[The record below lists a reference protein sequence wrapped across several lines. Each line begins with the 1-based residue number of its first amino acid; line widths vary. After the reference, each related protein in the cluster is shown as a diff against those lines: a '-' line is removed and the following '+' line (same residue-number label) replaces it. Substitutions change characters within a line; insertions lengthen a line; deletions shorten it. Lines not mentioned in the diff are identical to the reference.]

1 MKKLGRIAPVLALA
15 LLLSACGG
23 PEPQQTPEPTPPPS
37 GVAVHWDVLTPRPEN
52 IAERRYEGYT
62 DRLIPADD
70 YGDLMPYIGGEAGTD
85 WEQSWF
91 YGLATHDGEIVTDPV
106 YTEVNALGW
115 FDYRQGKTRHED
127 VLILRSA
134 VPTDEASYPQDEWTP
149 KFEDRYGLA
158 AIDGSWYTGQIFTML
173 ICGSQ
178 LGALLFDTA
187 GDAVM
192 IGLDGQE
199 IFRWKAGAIPVDGL
213 DPDDAFGW
221 IANTVG
227 PYMEFMSGY
236 DGRNEPIV
244 RYVDLRSGA
253 VYNERPVDYDDE
265 YVEQGSISGDRVI
278 TGIYGE
284 NRLED
289 LEGNVLLTTNGR
301 LDWFYVLYGDEL
313 PLCVS
318 TIYETDEETGEYI
331 VTKFVYSRDG
341 ELICRVQGEVMQW
354 GDRLMIADET
364 SYRVTDLEGNDL
376 IRLTRQPNL

>member
-23 PEPQQTPEPTPPPS
+23 PEPQQTPEPTPPPY

-70 YGDLMPYIGGEAGTD
+70 YGDLMPYIGGEAAAD

-134 VPTDEASYPQDEWTP
+134 VPTGSAPSQEPAPD
-149 KFEDRYGLA
+149 FEDRYGLA
-158 AIDGSWYTGQIFTML
+158 AIDGSWYTGQIYTML

-213 DPDDAFGW
+213 DPDDFFGW

-236 DGRNEPIV
+236 DEYNEPIV

-253 VYNERPVDYDDE
+253 VYNERPADYDDE
-265 YVEQGSISGDRVI
+265 YVEQGNISGDRVI

-289 LEGNVLLTTNGR
+289 LEGNVLLTTNGW
-301 LDWFYVLYGDEL
+301 LDWMYMSYGDGL

-318 TIYETDEETGEYI
+318 TIYEQDEETEEYI
-331 VTKFVYSRDG
+331 VTNFVYSRDG
-341 ELICRVQGEVMQW
+341 EQICKARGEVMQW
-354 GDRLMIADET
+354 GDRLIIADET
-364 SYRVTDLEGNDL
+364 NYRVTDLEGNDL

>member
-1 MKKLGRIAPVLALA
+1 MKKPGRIAPVLALA
-15 LLLSACGG
+15 LLLSACGD

-62 DRLIPADD
+62 DRLIPAVD

-115 FDYRQGKTRHED
+115 FDYTQGKTRHED

-134 VPTDEASYPQDEWTP
+134 VPTGAAPSQEPAPD
-149 KFEDRYGLA
+149 FEDRYGLA
-158 AIDGSWYTGQIFTML
+158 AIDGSWYTGQIYTML
-173 ICGSQ
+173 ICDSQ

-199 IFRWKAGAIPVDGL
+199 IFRWKARAIPVDGL

-221 IANTVG
+221 IANIVG

-236 DGRNEPIV
+236 DEYDKPIV

-253 VYNERPVDYDDE
+253 VYNERPSDYNDE
-265 YVEQGSISGDRVI
+265 YVEQDYVSGDRVI

-284 NRLED
+284 KRLED
-289 LEGNVLLTTNGR
+289 LEGNVLLTTNGW
-301 LDWFYVLYGDEL
+301 LDWMYMSYGDGL

-318 TIYETDEETGEYI
+318 TIYETDEETGEHI
-331 VTKFVYSRDG
+331 VTSFVYSRDG
-341 ELICRVQGEVMQW
+341 ELICKARGEVMQW
-354 GDRLMIADET
+354 GDRLIIADET

-376 IRLTRQPNL
+376 IRLTRQTDV

>member
-37 GVAVHWDVLTPRPEN
+37 GVAVRWDVLTPRPEN

-70 YGDLMPYIGGEAGTD
+70 YGDLMPYIGGEAATD
-85 WEQSWF
+85 WEQSWL

-158 AIDGSWYTGQIFTML
+158 AIDGSWYTGQIYTML
-173 ICGSQ
+173 ICNSQ

-213 DPDDAFGW
+213 DPDDFFGW

-236 DGRNEPIV
+236 DEYNEPIV

-253 VYNERPVDYDDE
+253 VYNERPADYDDE
-265 YVEQGSISGDRVI
+265 YVEQDYVSGDRVI

-284 NRLED
+284 KRLED
-289 LEGNVLLTTNGR
+289 LEGNVLLTTNGW
-301 LDWFYVLYGDEL
+301 LDWMYMSYGDGL

-331 VTKFVYSRDG
+331 VTSFVYSRDG
-341 ELICRVQGEVMQW
+341 ELICKARGEVMQW

>member
-15 LLLSACGG
+15 LLLSACGD

-70 YGDLMPYIGGEAGTD
+70 YGDLMPYIGGEAATD

-158 AIDGSWYTGQIFTML
+158 AIDGSWYTGQIYTML
-173 ICGSQ
+173 VCGSQ

-213 DPDDAFGW
+213 DPDDFFGW

-236 DGRNEPIV
+236 DEYDKPIV

-253 VYNERPVDYDDE
+253 VYNERPADYNDE
-265 YVEQGSISGDRVI
+265 YVEQDYVSGDRVI

-284 NRLED
+284 KRLED

-318 TIYETDEETGEYI
+318 TISESDEETGEYI

-341 ELICRVQGEVMQW
+341 ELICKAQGEVMQW

>member
-62 DRLIPADD
+62 DHLIPADD
-70 YGDLMPYIGGEAGTD
+70 YGDLMPYIGGEAATD

-134 VPTDEASYPQDEWTP
+134 VPTGAAPSQEPVSD
-149 KFEDRYGLA
+149 FEDRYGLA
-158 AIDGSWYTGQIFTML
+158 AIDGSWYTGQIYTML
-173 ICGSQ
+173 VCNSQ

-236 DGRNEPIV
+236 DEYNEPIV
-244 RYVDLRSGA
+244 CYVDLRSGA
-253 VYNERPVDYDDE
+253 VYNERPADYDDE
-265 YVEQGSISGDRVI
+265 YVEQGNIRGDRVI

-318 TIYETDEETGEYI
+318 MIYESDEETGEYI
-331 VTKFVYSRDG
+331 VTNFVYSRDG
-341 ELICRVQGEVMQW
+341 ELICRVQGEVTQW
-354 GDRLMIADET
+354 GDRLIIADET

>member
-23 PEPQQTPEPTPPPS
+23 PEPQQTPEPTPTPS

-62 DRLIPADD
+62 DHLIPADD
-70 YGDLMPYIGGEAGTD
+70 YGDLMPYIGGEAATD

-134 VPTDEASYPQDEWTP
+134 VPTGSAPSQEPAPD
-149 KFEDRYGLA
+149 FEDRYGLA
-158 AIDGSWYTGQIFTML
+158 AIDGSWYTGQIYTML
-173 ICGSQ
+173 ICDSQ

-253 VYNERPVDYDDE
+253 VYNERPADYNDE
-265 YVEQGSISGDRVI
+265 YVEQDYVSGDRVI

-289 LEGNVLLTTNGR
+289 LEGNVLLTTNGW
-301 LDWFYVLYGDEL
+301 LDWMYMSYGDGL

-318 TIYETDEETGEYI
+318 TIYEQDEETEEYI
-331 VTKFVYSRDG
+331 PTNFVYSRDG
-341 ELICRVQGEVMQW
+341 ELICKARGEVMQW

-364 SYRVTDLEGNDL
+364 NYRVTDLEGNDL
-376 IRLTRQPNL
+376 IRLTRQTDV

>member
-15 LLLSACGG
+15 LLLSACGD

-70 YGDLMPYIGGEAGTD
+70 YGDLMPYIGGEAADD

-158 AIDGSWYTGQIFTML
+158 AIDGSWYTGQIYTML

-213 DPDDAFGW
+213 DPDDFFGW

-236 DGRNEPIV
+236 DEYNEPIV

-253 VYNERPVDYDDE
+253 VYNERPADYDDE
-265 YVEQGSISGDRVI
+265 YVEQGNISGDRVI

-331 VTKFVYSRDG
+331 VTNFVYSRDG

-354 GDRLMIADET
+354 GNRLMIADET

>member
-23 PEPQQTPEPTPPPS
+23 PEPQQTPEPTPTPS

-62 DRLIPADD
+62 DHLIPADD
-70 YGDLMPYIGGEAGTD
+70 YGDLMPYIGGEAATD

-134 VPTDEASYPQDEWTP
+134 VPTGSAPSQEPAPD
-149 KFEDRYGLA
+149 FEDRYGLA
-158 AIDGSWYTGQIFTML
+158 AIDGSWYTGQIYTML
-173 ICGSQ
+173 ICDSQ

-227 PYMEFMSGY
+227 SYMEFMSGY

-253 VYNERPVDYDDE
+253 VYNERPADYNDE
-265 YVEQGSISGDRVI
+265 YVEQDYVSGDRVI

-289 LEGNVLLTTNGR
+289 LEGNVLLTTNGW
-301 LDWFYVLYGDEL
+301 LDWMYMSYGDGL

-318 TIYETDEETGEYI
+318 TIYEQDEETEEYI
-331 VTKFVYSRDG
+331 PTNFVYSRDG
-341 ELICRVQGEVMQW
+341 ELICKARGEVMQW

-364 SYRVTDLEGNDL
+364 NYRVTDLEGNDL
-376 IRLTRQPNL
+376 IRLTRQTDV

>member
-1 MKKLGRIAPVLALA
+1 MKKAGRIAPVLALA
-15 LLLSACGG
+15 LLLSACGD

-37 GVAVHWDVLTPRPEN
+37 EVAVHWDVLTPRPEN

-70 YGDLMPYIGGEAGTD
+70 YGDLMPYIGGEAATD

-134 VPTDEASYPQDEWTP
+134 VPTGSAPSQEPAPD
-149 KFEDRYGLA
+149 FEDRYGLA
-158 AIDGSWYTGQIFTML
+158 AIDGSWYTGQIYTML
-173 ICGSQ
+173 ICDSQ

-236 DGRNEPIV
+236 DGYSEPTV

-253 VYNERPVDYDDE
+253 VYNERPADYNDE
-265 YVEQGSISGDRVI
+265 YVEQDYVSGDRVI

-289 LEGNVLLTTNGR
+289 LEGNVLLTTNGW
-301 LDWFYVLYGDEL
+301 LDWMYMSYGDGL

-318 TIYETDEETGEYI
+318 TIYEQDEETEEYI
-331 VTKFVYSRDG
+331 VTNFVYSRDG
-341 ELICRVQGEVMQW
+341 EQICKARGEVMQW
-354 GDRLMIADET
+354 GDRLIIADET
-364 SYRVTDLEGNDL
+364 NYRVTDLEGNDL

>member
-1 MKKLGRIAPVLALA
+1 MKKAGRIAPVLALA

-23 PEPQQTPEPTPPPS
+23 PEPQQTPEPTPTPS

-62 DRLIPADD
+62 DHLIPADD

-158 AIDGSWYTGQIFTML
+158 AIDGSWYTGQIYTML
-173 ICGSQ
+173 VCGSQ

-221 IANTVG
+221 IANAVG

-236 DGRNEPIV
+236 DGNNEPIV

-253 VYNERPVDYDDE
+253 VYNERPADYDDE
-265 YVEQGSISGDRVI
+265 YVEQGDISGDRVI

-301 LDWFYVLYGDEL
+301 LGWFYVLYGDEL

-354 GDRLMIADET
+354 GDRLIIADET

>member
-1 MKKLGRIAPVLALA
+1 MKKAGRIAPVLALA

-23 PEPQQTPEPTPPPS
+23 PEPQQTPEPTPTPS

-62 DRLIPADD
+62 DHLIPADD
-70 YGDLMPYIGGEAGTD
+70 YGDLMPYIGGEAATD

-106 YTEVNALGW
+106 YTEIRSLGW
-115 FDYRQGKTRHED
+115 FDYTQGKTRHED

-134 VPTDEASYPQDEWTP
+134 VPTGAAPSQEPAPD
-149 KFEDRYGLA
+149 FEDRYGLA
-158 AIDGSWYTGQIFTML
+158 AIDGSWYTGQIYTML
-173 ICGSQ
+173 ICNSQ

-213 DPDDAFGW
+213 DPDDFFGW

-236 DGRNEPIV
+236 DEYNEPIV

-253 VYNERPVDYDDE
+253 VYNERPSDYNDE
-265 YVEQGSISGDRVI
+265 YVEQDYVSGDRVI

-284 NRLED
+284 KRLED
-289 LEGNVLLTTNGR
+289 LEGNVLLTTNGW
-301 LDWFYVLYGDEL
+301 LDWMYMSYGDGL

-318 TIYETDEETGEYI
+318 TIYEQDEETEEYI
-331 VTKFVYSRDG
+331 PTNFVYSRDG
-341 ELICRVQGEVMQW
+341 ELICKARGEVMQW
-354 GDRLMIADET
+354 GDRLIIADET
-364 SYRVTDLEGNDL
+364 NYRVTDLEGNDL

>member
-23 PEPQQTPEPTPPPS
+23 PEPQQTPEPTPPRS

-134 VPTDEASYPQDEWTP
+134 VPTGAAPSQDEWTP

-158 AIDGSWYTGQIFTML
+158 AIDGSWYTGQIYTML

-213 DPDDAFGW
+213 DPDDFFGW

-236 DGRNEPIV
+236 DGHNEPIV

-253 VYNERPVDYDDE
+253 VYNERPADYDDE
-265 YVEQGSISGDRVI
+265 YVEQGNISGDRVI

-284 NRLED
+284 KRLED
-289 LEGNVLLTTNGR
+289 LEGNVLLTTNGW
-301 LDWFYVLYGDEL
+301 LDWMYMSYGDEL

-318 TIYETDEETGEYI
+318 TIYESDEETGEYI
-331 VTKFVYSRDG
+331 VTNFVYSRDG
-341 ELICRVQGEVMQW
+341 ELICKARGEVMQW
-354 GDRLMIADET
+354 GDRLIIADET
-364 SYRVTDLEGNDL
+364 SYRVTNLEGNDL

>member
-70 YGDLMPYIGGEAGTD
+70 YGDLMPYIGGEAATD

-134 VPTDEASYPQDEWTP
+134 VPTGSAPSQEPAPD
-149 KFEDRYGLA
+149 FEDRYGLA
-158 AIDGSWYTGQIFTML
+158 AIDGSWYTGQIYTML
-173 ICGSQ
+173 ICDSQ

-236 DGRNEPIV
+236 DGYSEPTV

-253 VYNERPVDYDDE
+253 VYNERPADYDDE
-265 YVEQGSISGDRVI
+265 YVEQDYVSGDRVI

-301 LDWFYVLYGDEL
+301 LDWMYMSYGDGL

-331 VTKFVYSRDG
+331 VTNFVYSRDG
-341 ELICRVQGEVMQW
+341 ELICKAQGEVMQW

-364 SYRVTDLEGNDL
+364 SYRVTDFEGNDL

>member
-15 LLLSACGG
+15 LLLSACGD

-37 GVAVHWDVLTPRPEN
+37 EVAVHWDVLTPRPEN

-70 YGDLMPYIGGEAGTD
+70 YGDLMPYIGGEAATD

-134 VPTDEASYPQDEWTP
+134 VPTGSAPSQEPAPD
-149 KFEDRYGLA
+149 FEDRYGLA
-158 AIDGSWYTGQIFTML
+158 AIDGSWYTGQIYTML
-173 ICGSQ
+173 ICDSQ

-236 DGRNEPIV
+236 DGYSEPTV

-253 VYNERPVDYDDE
+253 VYNERPADYNDE
-265 YVEQGSISGDRVI
+265 YVEQDYVSGDRVI

-289 LEGNVLLTTNGR
+289 LEGNVLLTTNGW
-301 LDWFYVLYGDEL
+301 LDWMYMSYGDGL

-318 TIYETDEETGEYI
+318 TIYEQDEETEEYI
-331 VTKFVYSRDG
+331 VTNFVYSRDG
-341 ELICRVQGEVMQW
+341 EQICKARGEVMQW
-354 GDRLMIADET
+354 GDRLIIADET
-364 SYRVTDLEGNDL
+364 NYRVTDLEGNDL

>member
-15 LLLSACGG
+15 LLLSACGD

-70 YGDLMPYIGGEAGTD
+70 YGDLMPYIGGEAATD

-134 VPTDEASYPQDEWTP
+134 VPTGAAPSQDEWTP

-213 DPDDAFGW
+213 DPDDFFGW

-236 DGRNEPIV
+236 DEYNEPIV

-253 VYNERPVDYDDE
+253 VYNERPADYNDE
-265 YVEQGSISGDRVI
+265 YVEQDYVSGDRVI

-284 NRLED
+284 
-289 LEGNVLLTTNGR
+289 
-301 LDWFYVLYGDEL
+301 
-313 PLCVS
+313 PL
-318 TIYETDEETGEYI
+318 
-331 VTKFVYSRDG
+331 
-341 ELICRVQGEVMQW
+341 
-354 GDRLMIADET
+354 
-364 SYRVTDLEGNDL
+364 
-376 IRLTRQPNL
+376 

>member
-15 LLLSACGG
+15 LLLSACGD

-70 YGDLMPYIGGEAGTD
+70 YGDLMPYIGGEAATD

-158 AIDGSWYTGQIFTML
+158 AIDGSWYTGQIYNML

-236 DGRNEPIV
+236 DGYSEPTV

-253 VYNERPVDYDDE
+253 VYNERPADYNDE
-265 YVEQGSISGDRVI
+265 YVEQDYVSGDRVI

-289 LEGNVLLTTNGR
+289 LEGNVLLTTNGW
-301 LDWFYVLYGDEL
+301 LDWMYMSYGDGL

-318 TIYETDEETGEYI
+318 TIYEQDEETEEYI
-331 VTKFVYSRDG
+331 VTNFVYSRDG
-341 ELICRVQGEVMQW
+341 EQICKARGEVMQW
-354 GDRLMIADET
+354 GDRLIIADET
-364 SYRVTDLEGNDL
+364 NYRVTDLEGNDL

>member
-1 MKKLGRIAPVLALA
+1 MKKPGRIAPVLALA

-70 YGDLMPYIGGEAGTD
+70 YGDLMPYIGGEAATD

-134 VPTDEASYPQDEWTP
+134 VPTGSAPSQEPAPD
-149 KFEDRYGLA
+149 FEDRYGLA
-158 AIDGSWYTGQIFTML
+158 AIDGSWYTGQIYTML
-173 ICGSQ
+173 ICDSQ

-236 DGRNEPIV
+236 DGYSEPTV

-253 VYNERPVDYDDE
+253 VYNERPADYNDE
-265 YVEQGSISGDRVI
+265 YVEQDYVSGDRVI

-289 LEGNVLLTTNGR
+289 LEGNVLLTTNGW
-301 LDWFYVLYGDEL
+301 LDWMYMSYGDGL

-318 TIYETDEETGEYI
+318 TIYEQDEETEEYI
-331 VTKFVYSRDG
+331 VTNFVYSRDG
-341 ELICRVQGEVMQW
+341 EQICKARGEVMQW
-354 GDRLMIADET
+354 GDRLIIADET
-364 SYRVTDLEGNDL
+364 NYRVTDLEGNDL

>member
-15 LLLSACGG
+15 LLLSACGD

-70 YGDLMPYIGGEAGTD
+70 YGDLMPYIGGEAATD

-134 VPTDEASYPQDEWTP
+134 VPTGAAPSQEPAPD
-149 KFEDRYGLA
+149 FEDRYGLA
-158 AIDGSWYTGQIFTML
+158 AIDGSWYTGQIYTML
-173 ICGSQ
+173 ICNSQ

-213 DPDDAFGW
+213 DPDDFFGW
-221 IANTVG
+221 IANIVG

-236 DGRNEPIV
+236 DEYDKPIV

-253 VYNERPVDYDDE
+253 VYNERPADYNDE
-265 YVEQGSISGDRVI
+265 YVEQDYVSGDRVI

-289 LEGNVLLTTNGR
+289 LEGNVLLTTNGW
-301 LDWFYVLYGDEL
+301 LDWMYMSYGDGL

-331 VTKFVYSRDG
+331 VTNFVYSRDG
-341 ELICRVQGEVMQW
+341 ELICKAQGEVMQW

>member
-37 GVAVHWDVLTPRPEN
+37 GVAVHWDVLAPRPEN

-70 YGDLMPYIGGEAGTD
+70 YGDLMPYIGGEAADD

-134 VPTDEASYPQDEWTP
+134 VPTGAAPSQEPAPD
-149 KFEDRYGLA
+149 FEDRYGLA
-158 AIDGSWYTGQIFTML
+158 AIDGSWYTGQIYTML
-173 ICGSQ
+173 ICNSQ

-213 DPDDAFGW
+213 DPDDFFGW

-236 DGRNEPIV
+236 DGYSEPTV

-253 VYNERPVDYDDE
+253 VYNERPADYNDE
-265 YVEQGSISGDRVI
+265 YVEQDYVSGDRVI

-289 LEGNVLLTTNGR
+289 LEGNVLLTTNGW
-301 LDWFYVLYGDEL
+301 LDWMYMSYGDGL

-318 TIYETDEETGEYI
+318 TIYEQDEETEEYI
-331 VTKFVYSRDG
+331 PTNFVYSRDG
-341 ELICRVQGEVMQW
+341 ELICKARGEVMQW

>member
-15 LLLSACGG
+15 LLLSACGD

-70 YGDLMPYIGGEAGTD
+70 YGDLMPYIGGEAAAD
-85 WEQSWF
+85 WEHSWF

-115 FDYRQGKTRHED
+115 FDYTQGKTRHED

-134 VPTDEASYPQDEWTP
+134 VPTGSAPSQEPAPD
-149 KFEDRYGLA
+149 FEDRYGLA
-158 AIDGSWYTGQIFTML
+158 AIDGSWYTGQIYTML
-173 ICGSQ
+173 ICDSQ

-236 DGRNEPIV
+236 DGYSEPTV

-253 VYNERPVDYDDE
+253 VYNERPADYNDE
-265 YVEQGSISGDRVI
+265 YVEQDYVSGDRVI

-284 NRLED
+284 KRLED

>member
-70 YGDLMPYIGGEAGTD
+70 YGDLMPYIGGEAATD

-158 AIDGSWYTGQIFTML
+158 AIDGSWYTGQTFTML
-173 ICGSQ
+173 ICNSQ

-221 IANTVG
+221 IANIVG

-236 DGRNEPIV
+236 DEYDKPIV

-253 VYNERPVDYDDE
+253 VYNERPADYDDE
-265 YVEQGSISGDRVI
+265 YVEQGNISGDRVI

-289 LEGNVLLTTNGR
+289 LEGNVLLTTNGW
-301 LDWFYVLYGDEL
+301 LDWMYMSYGDGL

-318 TIYETDEETGEYI
+318 TIYEQDEETEEYI
-331 VTKFVYSRDG
+331 PTNFVYSRDG
-341 ELICRVQGEVMQW
+341 ELICKARGEVMQW
-354 GDRLMIADET
+354 GDRLIIADET
-364 SYRVTDLEGNDL
+364 NYRVTDLEGNDL

>member
-15 LLLSACGG
+15 LLLSACGD

-70 YGDLMPYIGGEAGTD
+70 YGDLMPYIGGEAATD

-134 VPTDEASYPQDEWTP
+134 VPTGSAPSQEPAPD
-149 KFEDRYGLA
+149 FEDRYGLA
-158 AIDGSWYTGQIFTML
+158 AIDGSWYTGQIYTML
-173 ICGSQ
+173 ICDSQ

-236 DGRNEPIV
+236 DGYSEPTV

-253 VYNERPVDYDDE
+253 VYNERPADYNDE
-265 YVEQGSISGDRVI
+265 YVEQDYVSGDRVI

-289 LEGNVLLTTNGR
+289 LEGNVLLTTNGW
-301 LDWFYVLYGDEL
+301 LDWMYMSYGDGL

-318 TIYETDEETGEYI
+318 TIYEQDEETEEYI
-331 VTKFVYSRDG
+331 VTNFVYSRDG
-341 ELICRVQGEVMQW
+341 EQICKARGEVMQW
-354 GDRLMIADET
+354 GDRLIIADET
-364 SYRVTDLEGNDL
+364 NYRVTDLEGNDL

>member
-70 YGDLMPYIGGEAGTD
+70 YGDLMPYIGGEAATD

-158 AIDGSWYTGQIFTML
+158 AIDGSWYTGQIYNML

-213 DPDDAFGW
+213 DPDDFFGW

-236 DGRNEPIV
+236 DEYDKPIV

-253 VYNERPVDYDDE
+253 VYNERPADYNDE
-265 YVEQGSISGDRVI
+265 YVEQDYVSGDRVI

-289 LEGNVLLTTNGR
+289 LEGNVLLTTNGW
-301 LDWFYVLYGDEL
+301 LDWMYMSYGDGL

-318 TIYETDEETGEYI
+318 TIYEQDEETEEYI
-331 VTKFVYSRDG
+331 PTNFVYSRDG
-341 ELICRVQGEVMQW
+341 ELICKARGEVMQW
-354 GDRLMIADET
+354 GDRLIIADET
-364 SYRVTDLEGNDL
+364 NYRVTDLEGNDL

>member
-23 PEPQQTPEPTPPPS
+23 PEPQQTPEPTPTPS

-62 DRLIPADD
+62 DHLIPADD
-70 YGDLMPYIGGEAGTD
+70 YGDLMPYIGGEAATD

-134 VPTDEASYPQDEWTP
+134 VPTGSAPSQEPAPD
-149 KFEDRYGLA
+149 FEDRYGLA
-158 AIDGSWYTGQIFTML
+158 AIDGSWYTGQIYTML
-173 ICGSQ
+173 VCGSQ

-253 VYNERPVDYDDE
+253 VYNERPADYNDE
-265 YVEQGSISGDRVI
+265 YVEQDYVSGDRVI

-289 LEGNVLLTTNGR
+289 LEGNVLLTTNGW
-301 LDWFYVLYGDEL
+301 LDWMYMSYGDGL

-318 TIYETDEETGEYI
+318 TIYEQDEETEEYI
-331 VTKFVYSRDG
+331 PTNFVYSRDG
-341 ELICRVQGEVMQW
+341 ELICKARGEVMQW

-376 IRLTRQPNL
+376 IRLTRQTDV

>member
-70 YGDLMPYIGGEAGTD
+70 YGDLMPYIGGEAATD

-134 VPTDEASYPQDEWTP
+134 VPTDGASYPQDEWTP

-158 AIDGSWYTGQIFTML
+158 AIDGSWYTGQIYTML
-173 ICGSQ
+173 ICNSQ

-213 DPDDAFGW
+213 DPDDFFGW

-236 DGRNEPIV
+236 DEYDKPIV

-253 VYNERPVDYDDE
+253 VYNERPADYNDE
-265 YVEQGSISGDRVI
+265 YVEQDYVSGDRVI

-289 LEGNVLLTTNGR
+289 LEGNVLLTTNGW
-301 LDWFYVLYGDEL
+301 LDWMYMSYGDGL

-318 TIYETDEETGEYI
+318 TIYEQDEETEEYI
-331 VTKFVYSRDG
+331 PTNFVYSRDG
-341 ELICRVQGEVMQW
+341 ELICKARGEVMQW
-354 GDRLMIADET
+354 GDRLIIADET
-364 SYRVTDLEGNDL
+364 NYRVTDLEGNDL

>member
-23 PEPQQTPEPTPPPS
+23 PEPQQTPEPTPTPS

-62 DRLIPADD
+62 DHLIPADD
-70 YGDLMPYIGGEAGTD
+70 YGDLMPYIGGEAATD

-134 VPTDEASYPQDEWTP
+134 VPTGSAPSQEPAPD
-149 KFEDRYGLA
+149 FEDRYGLA
-158 AIDGSWYTGQIFTML
+158 AIDGSWYTGQIYTML
-173 ICGSQ
+173 ICDSQ

-236 DGRNEPIV
+236 DGYSEPTV

-253 VYNERPVDYDDE
+253 VYNERPADYNDE
-265 YVEQGSISGDRVI
+265 YVEQDYVSGDRVI

-289 LEGNVLLTTNGR
+289 LEGNVLLTTNGW
-301 LDWFYVLYGDEL
+301 LDWMYMSYGDGL

-318 TIYETDEETGEYI
+318 TIYEQDEETEEYI
-331 VTKFVYSRDG
+331 PTNFVYSRDG
-341 ELICRVQGEVMQW
+341 EQICKARGEVMQW
-354 GDRLMIADET
+354 GDRLIIADET
-364 SYRVTDLEGNDL
+364 NYRVTDLEGNDL

>member
-52 IAERRYEGYT
+52 LAERRYEGYT
-62 DRLIPADD
+62 DHLIPADD
-70 YGDLMPYIGGEAGTD
+70 YGDLMPYIGGEAATD
-85 WEQSWF
+85 WERSWF

-115 FDYRQGKTRHED
+115 FDYRKGKTRHED

-213 DPDDAFGW
+213 DPDDFFGW

-236 DGRNEPIV
+236 DEYNEPIV

-253 VYNERPVDYDDE
+253 VYNERPADYNDE
-265 YVEQGSISGDRVI
+265 YVEQDYVSGDRVI

-284 NRLED
+284 KRLED
-289 LEGNVLLTTNGR
+289 LEGNVLLTTNGW
-301 LDWFYVLYGDEL
+301 LDWMYMSYGDGL

-331 VTKFVYSRDG
+331 VTSFVYSRDG
-341 ELICRVQGEVMQW
+341 ELICKARGEVMQW
-354 GDRLMIADET
+354 GDRLIIADET
-364 SYRVTDLEGNDL
+364 NYRVTDLEGNDL

>member
-23 PEPQQTPEPTPPPS
+23 PEPQQTPEPTPPPY

-70 YGDLMPYIGGEAGTD
+70 YGDLMPYIGGEAATD

-134 VPTDEASYPQDEWTP
+134 VPTGAAPSQDEWTP

-213 DPDDAFGW
+213 DPDDFFGW

-236 DGRNEPIV
+236 DEYDKPIV

-253 VYNERPVDYDDE
+253 VYNERPADYNDE
-265 YVEQGSISGDRVI
+265 YVEQDYVSGDRVI

-289 LEGNVLLTTNGR
+289 LEGNVLLTTNGW
-301 LDWFYVLYGDEL
+301 LDWMYMSYGDGL

-318 TIYETDEETGEYI
+318 TIYETDEETGEHI
-331 VTKFVYSRDG
+331 VTSFVYSRDG
-341 ELICRVQGEVMQW
+341 ELICKARGEVMQW

>member
-52 IAERRYEGYT
+52 LAERRYEGYT
-62 DRLIPADD
+62 DHLIPADD
-70 YGDLMPYIGGEAGTD
+70 YGDLMPYIGGEAAAD
-85 WEQSWF
+85 WEHSWF

-158 AIDGSWYTGQIFTML
+158 AIDGSWYTGQIYNML

-236 DGRNEPIV
+236 DGYSEPTV

-253 VYNERPVDYDDE
+253 VYNERPADYNDE
-265 YVEQGSISGDRVI
+265 YVEQDYVSGDRVI

-289 LEGNVLLTTNGR
+289 LEGNVLLTTNGW
-301 LDWFYVLYGDEL
+301 LDWMYMSYGDGL

-318 TIYETDEETGEYI
+318 TIYEQDEETEEYI
-331 VTKFVYSRDG
+331 PTNFVYSRDG
-341 ELICRVQGEVMQW
+341 ELICKARGEVMQW

>member
-23 PEPQQTPEPTPPPS
+23 PEPQQTPEPTPTPS

-62 DRLIPADD
+62 DHLIPADD
-70 YGDLMPYIGGEAGTD
+70 YGDLMPYIGGEAATD

-134 VPTDEASYPQDEWTP
+134 VPTGSAPSQEPAPD
-149 KFEDRYGLA
+149 FEDRYGLA
-158 AIDGSWYTGQIFTML
+158 AIDGSWYTGQIYTML
-173 ICGSQ
+173 ICDSQ

-199 IFRWKAGAIPVDGL
+199 IIRWKAGAIPVDGL

-236 DGRNEPIV
+236 DGYSEPTV

-253 VYNERPVDYDDE
+253 VYNERPADYNDE
-265 YVEQGSISGDRVI
+265 YVEQDYVSGDRVI

-289 LEGNVLLTTNGR
+289 LEGNVLLTTNGW
-301 LDWFYVLYGDEL
+301 LDWMYMSYGDGL

-318 TIYETDEETGEYI
+318 TIYEQDEETEEYI
-331 VTKFVYSRDG
+331 PTNFVYSRDG
-341 ELICRVQGEVMQW
+341 ELICKARGEVMQW
-354 GDRLMIADET
+354 GDRLIIADET

>member
-15 LLLSACGG
+15 LLLSACGD
-23 PEPQQTPEPTPPPS
+23 PEPQQTPEPTPPRS

-70 YGDLMPYIGGEAGTD
+70 YGDLMPYIGGEAATD

-158 AIDGSWYTGQIFTML
+158 AIDGSWYTGQIYTML
-173 ICGSQ
+173 VCNSQ

-213 DPDDAFGW
+213 DPDDFFGW

-236 DGRNEPIV
+236 DEYNEPIV

-253 VYNERPVDYDDE
+253 VYNERPADYNDE
-265 YVEQGSISGDRVI
+265 YVEQDYVSGDRVI

-284 NRLED
+284 KRLED
-289 LEGNVLLTTNGR
+289 LEGNVLLTTNGW
-301 LDWFYVLYGDEL
+301 LDWMYMSYGDGL

-318 TIYETDEETGEYI
+318 TIYETDEETGEHI
-331 VTKFVYSRDG
+331 VTSFVYSRDG
-341 ELICRVQGEVMQW
+341 ELICKARGEVMQW

>member
-23 PEPQQTPEPTPPPS
+23 PEPQQTPEPTPPRS

-70 YGDLMPYIGGEAGTD
+70 YGDLMPYIGGEAATD

-158 AIDGSWYTGQIFTML
+158 AIDGSWYTGQIYTML
-173 ICGSQ
+173 ICDSQ

-236 DGRNEPIV
+236 DGYSEPTV

-253 VYNERPVDYDDE
+253 VYNERPADYNDE
-265 YVEQGSISGDRVI
+265 YVEQDYVSGDRVI

-284 NRLED
+284 KRLED
-289 LEGNVLLTTNGR
+289 LEGNVLLTTNGW
-301 LDWFYVLYGDEL
+301 LDWMYMSYGDGL

-318 TIYETDEETGEYI
+318 TIYEQDEETEEYI
-331 VTKFVYSRDG
+331 PTNFVYSRDG
-341 ELICRVQGEVMQW
+341 ELICKARGEVMQW

-364 SYRVTDLEGNDL
+364 SYRVMDLEGNDL

>member
-23 PEPQQTPEPTPPPS
+23 PEPQQTPEPTPPPY

-70 YGDLMPYIGGEAGTD
+70 YGDLMPYIGGEAATD

-158 AIDGSWYTGQIFTML
+158 AIDGSWYTGQIYTML
-173 ICGSQ
+173 VCGSQ

-213 DPDDAFGW
+213 DPDDFFGW

-236 DGRNEPIV
+236 DGYSEPTV

-253 VYNERPVDYDDE
+253 VYNERPADYNDE
-265 YVEQGSISGDRVI
+265 YVEQDYVSGDRVI

-289 LEGNVLLTTNGR
+289 LEGNVLLTTNGW
-301 LDWFYVLYGDEL
+301 LDWMYMSYGDGL

-318 TIYETDEETGEYI
+318 TIYEQDEETEEYI
-331 VTKFVYSRDG
+331 VTNFVYSRDG
-341 ELICRVQGEVMQW
+341 EQICKARGEVMQW
-354 GDRLMIADET
+354 GDRLIIADET
-364 SYRVTDLEGNDL
+364 NYRVTDLEGNDL

>member
-70 YGDLMPYIGGEAGTD
+70 YGDLMPYIGGEAATD

-158 AIDGSWYTGQIFTML
+158 AIDGSWYTGQIYTML
-173 ICGSQ
+173 VCGSQ

-236 DGRNEPIV
+236 DEYNEPIV

-253 VYNERPVDYDDE
+253 VYNERPADYNDE
-265 YVEQGSISGDRVI
+265 YVEQDYVSGDRVI

-284 NRLED
+284 KRLED
-289 LEGNVLLTTNGR
+289 LEGNVLLTTNGW
-301 LDWFYVLYGDEL
+301 LDWMYMSYGDGL

-318 TIYETDEETGEYI
+318 TIYEQDEETEEYI
-331 VTKFVYSRDG
+331 PTNFVYSRDG
-341 ELICRVQGEVMQW
+341 ELICKARGEVMQW

-364 SYRVTDLEGNDL
+364 NYRVTDLEGNDL
-376 IRLTRQPNL
+376 IRLTRQTDV

>member
-1 MKKLGRIAPVLALA
+1 M
-15 LLLSACGG
+15 
-23 PEPQQTPEPTPPPS
+23 
-37 GVAVHWDVLTPRPEN
+37 
-52 IAERRYEGYT
+52 
-62 DRLIPADD
+62 
-70 YGDLMPYIGGEAGTD
+70 
-85 WEQSWF
+85 
-91 YGLATHDGEIVTDPV
+91 
-106 YTEVNALGW
+106 
-115 FDYRQGKTRHED
+115 
-127 VLILRSA
+127 LILRSA
-134 VPTDEASYPQDEWTP
+134 VPTGAAPSQEPAPD
-149 KFEDRYGLA
+149 FEDRYGLA
-158 AIDGSWYTGQIFTML
+158 AIDGSWYTGQIYTML
-173 ICGSQ
+173 ICNSQ

-213 DPDDAFGW
+213 DPDDFFGW

-236 DGRNEPIV
+236 DEYDKPIV

-253 VYNERPVDYDDE
+253 VYNERPADYNDE
-265 YVEQGSISGDRVI
+265 YVEQDYVSGDRVI

-284 NRLED
+284 KRLED
-289 LEGNVLLTTNGR
+289 LEGNVLLTTNGW

-318 TIYETDEETGEYI
+318 TISESDEETGEYI
-331 VTKFVYSRDG
+331 VTSFVYSRDG

>member
-23 PEPQQTPEPTPPPS
+23 PEPQQTPEPTPPPY

-70 YGDLMPYIGGEAGTD
+70 YGDLMPYIGGEAAAD

-134 VPTDEASYPQDEWTP
+134 VPTGSAPSQEPAPD
-149 KFEDRYGLA
+149 FEDRYGLA
-158 AIDGSWYTGQIFTML
+158 AIDGSWYTGQIYTML

-236 DGRNEPIV
+236 DGYSEPTV

-253 VYNERPVDYDDE
+253 VYNERPADYNDE
-265 YVEQGSISGDRVI
+265 YVEQDYVSGDRVI

-289 LEGNVLLTTNGR
+289 LEGNVLLTTNGW
-301 LDWFYVLYGDEL
+301 LDWMYMSYGDGL

-318 TIYETDEETGEYI
+318 TIYEQDEETEEYI
-331 VTKFVYSRDG
+331 VTNFVYSRDG
-341 ELICRVQGEVMQW
+341 EQICKARGEVMQW
-354 GDRLMIADET
+354 GDRLIIADET
-364 SYRVTDLEGNDL
+364 NYRVTDLEGNDL

>member
-15 LLLSACGG
+15 LLLSACGD

-70 YGDLMPYIGGEAGTD
+70 YGDLMPYIGGEAATD

-158 AIDGSWYTGQIFTML
+158 AIDGSWYTGQIYTML
-173 ICGSQ
+173 VCGSQ

-213 DPDDAFGW
+213 DPDDFFGW

-236 DGRNEPIV
+236 DEYNEPIV

-253 VYNERPVDYDDE
+253 VYNERPADYDDE
-265 YVEQGSISGDRVI
+265 YVEQGNISGDRVI

-301 LDWFYVLYGDEL
+301 LDWMYMSYGDGL

-318 TIYETDEETGEYI
+318 TIYEQDEETEEYI
-331 VTKFVYSRDG
+331 PTNFVYSRDG
-341 ELICRVQGEVMQW
+341 ELICKARGEVMQW
-354 GDRLMIADET
+354 GDRLIIADET

>member
-1 MKKLGRIAPVLALA
+1 MKKAGRIAPVLALA

-23 PEPQQTPEPTPPPS
+23 SEPQQTPEPTPTPS

-62 DRLIPADD
+62 DHLIPADD
-70 YGDLMPYIGGEAGTD
+70 YGDLMPYIGGEAATD

-91 YGLATHDGEIVTDPV
+91 YGLATHDGEIVSDPV

-158 AIDGSWYTGQIFTML
+158 AIDGSWYTGQIYNML
-173 ICGSQ
+173 ICNSQ

-213 DPDDAFGW
+213 DPDDFFGW

-236 DGRNEPIV
+236 DEYNEPIV

-253 VYNERPVDYDDE
+253 VYNERPADYDDE
-265 YVEQGSISGDRVI
+265 YVEQGNISGDRVI

>member
-236 DGRNEPIV
+236 DEYNEPIV

-313 PLCVS
+313 PVS
-318 TIYETDEETGEYI
+318 T
-331 VTKFVYSRDG
+331 S
-341 ELICRVQGEVMQW
+341 
-354 GDRLMIADET
+354 
-364 SYRVTDLEGNDL
+364 
-376 IRLTRQPNL
+376 